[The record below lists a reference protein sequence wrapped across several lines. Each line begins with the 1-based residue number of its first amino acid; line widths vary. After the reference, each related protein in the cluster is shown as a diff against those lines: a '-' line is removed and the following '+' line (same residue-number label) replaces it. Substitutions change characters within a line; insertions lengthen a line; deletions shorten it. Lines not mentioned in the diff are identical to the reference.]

1 MYKILAGFGSIVRSL
16 WMVFS
21 HVTRKRDTILYPEV
35 PAEQIVPPRFRG
47 RIVLTRD
54 PDGEERCVACNLCAV
69 ACPVGCISLQKAEKK
84 MVVGIRVFPYQLLT
98 LYFCGMCEEA
108 CPTTAIQMTPDF
120 ELLNMFV
127 KTWFMMRKKT
137 Y

>member
-47 RIVLTRD
+47 RIVLH
-54 PDGEERCVACNLCAV
+54 VLLAV
-69 ACPVGCISLQKAEKK
+69 FHYKKQKKK
-84 MVVGIRVFPYQLLT
+84 MVVGIRSFSVSTSHAVFSAV
-98 LYFCGMCEEA
+98 C
-108 CPTTAIQMTPDF
+108 
-120 ELLNMFV
+120 V
-127 KTWFMMRKKT
+127 KKHVRRLQFK
-137 Y
+137 